1 MRVKKSKP
9 GPIPQVVCDVENC
22 MYNRDRRC
30 TAADIQVGPHFACS
44 CCDTI
49 CSTFHPKEGE

>member
-1 MRVKKSKP
+1 MKKSKP

-22 MYNRDRRC
+22 IYNRDRRC